1 MKCNRKELNTMRDHI
16 TIYIGYY
23 RNTILAV
30 SPDKKILKQ
39 YLKETRKLSPN
50 EYAIRDSYMASENVY
65 ALYEGYLLEEY
76 LKDLYLPAKDCN
88 ELDEE
93 VQDYFDEAVRTLNQ
107 MRNYLHS
114 IEGIDILEK
123 HALQLKETIHN
134 MEEDLTTK
142 KVLKKMRKKVV
153 KSSKFLSSNI
163 DTYCSATRKYE
174 EIKELDTMYLDKV
187 MDPNS

>member
-23 RNTILAV
+23 QNTILAA
-30 SPDKKILKQ
+30 SPDKKILKH

-50 EYAIRDSYMASENVY
+50 EYTIRDSYMASENIY

-123 HALQLKETIHN
+123 HALQLRETIHN
-134 MEEDLTTK
+134 MEEDFTTK
-142 KVLKKMRKKVV
+142 KVLKKIRKKVI
-153 KSSKFLSSNI
+153 KSSKLLSSDI
-163 DTYCSATRKYE
+163 AIYCNATKRYE
-174 EIKELDTMYLDKV
+174 EMRELDRMYFDRI

>member
-1 MKCNRKELNTMRDHI
+1 
-16 TIYIGYY
+16 
-23 RNTILAV
+23 
-30 SPDKKILKQ
+30 
-39 YLKETRKLSPN
+39 
-50 EYAIRDSYMASENVY
+50 
-65 ALYEGYLLEEY
+65 
-76 LKDLYLPAKDCN
+76 
-88 ELDEE
+88 
-93 VQDYFDEAVRTLNQ
+93 

-142 KVLKKMRKKVV
+142 KVLKKIRKKVI
-153 KSSKFLSSNI
+153 KTSKFLSSNI

>member
-23 RNTILAV
+23 QNTILAV
-30 SPDKKILKQ
+30 SPDKKILKH

-50 EYAIRDSYMASENVY
+50 EYTIRDSYMASENVY
-65 ALYEGYLLEEY
+65 ALYEDYLLEEY
-76 LKDLYLPAKDCN
+76 LKDLYLPVKDCN

-142 KVLKKMRKKVV
+142 KVLKKIRKKVV

>member
-1 MKCNRKELNTMRDHI
+1 MKDHI
-16 TIYIGYY
+16 IIYIGYY
-23 RNTILAV
+23 QNIILAV

-39 YLKETRKLSPN
+39 YLKNTRNLSSK
-50 EYAIRDSYMASENVY
+50 EYTITDSYMASENAY
-65 ALYEGYLLEEY
+65 ILYEDYLLEEY

-93 VQDYFDEAVRTLNQ
+93 IECYFEEAVKTLDRMRT
-107 MRNYLHS
+107 YLHS

-142 KVLKKMRKKVV
+142 KVLKKLRKKVI
-153 KSSKFLSSNI
+153 KSSKLLSSDINV
-163 DTYCSATRKYE
+163 YCSTTRKYE
-174 EIKELDTMYLDKV
+174 EMRELDRMYFDKI
-187 MDPNS
+187 MDPYS

>member
-1 MKCNRKELNTMRDHI
+1 MRDHI

-30 SPDKKILKQ
+30 SPDKKILKH

-50 EYAIRDSYMASENVY
+50 EYTIRDSYMASENVY
-65 ALYEGYLLEEY
+65 ALYEDYLLEEY
-76 LKDLYLPAKDCN
+76 LKDLYLPVKDCN

-123 HALQLKETIHN
+123 HVLQLRETIHN
-134 MEEDLTTK
+134 MEEDLTTNK
-142 KVLKKMRKKVV
+142 ALKKMRKKVI
-153 KSSKFLSSNI
+153 KSSKLLSSDINV
-163 DTYCSATRKYE
+163 YCSTTRKYE
-174 EIKELDTMYLDKV
+174 EMRELDRMYFDKI
-187 MDPNS
+187 MDPYS

>member
-1 MKCNRKELNTMRDHI
+1 MRDHI

-23 RNTILAV
+23 RNTILAA
-30 SPDKKILKQ
+30 STDKKILKY

-50 EYAIRDSYMASENVY
+50 EYTIRDSYMASENVY
-65 ALYEGYLLEEY
+65 ALYEDYLLEEY
-76 LKDLYLPAKDCN
+76 LKDLYLPVKDCN

-134 MEEDLTTK
+134 MEEDLTTNK
-142 KVLKKMRKKVV
+142 ALKKMRKKVI

-174 EIKELDTMYLDKV
+174 EIKELNTMYLDKV

>member
-23 RNTILAV
+23 QNTILAA
-30 SPDKKILKQ
+30 SPDKKILKH

-50 EYAIRDSYMASENVY
+50 EYTIRDSYMASENVY
-65 ALYEGYLLEEY
+65 ALYEDYLLEEY
-76 LKDLYLPAKDCN
+76 LKDLYLPVKDCN

-142 KVLKKMRKKVV
+142 KVLKKIRKKVV

-174 EIKELDTMYLDKV
+174 EIKELDKMYLDKV